1 MKLAPRFVWLCVAL
15 VACSNENAPL
25 VAVDIVIAKPL
36 PGVSMGA
43 GYMTLR
49 NPSGQSVRIDHVK
62 SPQLVSVEMHES
74 VLEDDVARMRALP
87 EILIPAGQSVRFQPG
102 GKHLMIRH
110 PVPSPES
117 ITLQFF
123 DDKIL
128 LLEVNVRPED

>member
-1 MKLAPRFVWLCVAL
+1 
-15 VACSNENAPL
+15 
-25 VAVDIVIAKPL
+25 
-36 PGVSMGA
+36 
-43 GYMTLR
+43 
-49 NPSGQSVRIDHVK
+49 
-62 SPQLVSVEMHES
+62 
-74 VLEDDVARMRALP
+74 MRALP

-123 DDKIL
+123 DAKIL